1 MSISERKT
9 REKQEMKALILNAAK
24 DMFIQEGFEK
34 TSLRKIADKIEYS
47 PTTIYLYYKDKTEIF
62 HELMEIGFSI
72 LLNRFS
78 EDMKIVNPIDRLYA
92 LGETYITFALENSE
106 YYDLMFITKNAMDK
120 VHTADDWCSGKKTFM
135 CLQNTVEDC
144 IAQNQLKSKDPNTA
158 TLAFWAQVH
167 GVVSLYIRDR
177 MKMFPKESIKDIIYA
192 STSSIFEMIKK

>member
-72 LLNRFS
+72 LLNQFS
-78 EDMKIVNPIDRLYA
+78 DDMKIENPIDRLYA
-92 LGETYITFALENSE
+92 LGGTYITFALENSE
-106 YYDLMFITKNAMDK
+106 YYDLMFITKNAINK
-120 VHTADDWCSGKKTFM
+120 IPTADDWCSGKKTFM
-135 CLQNTVEDC
+135 CLKNTVEDC
-144 IAQNQLKSKDPNTA
+144 IAQNQLKSKDPNTT

-177 MKMFPKESIKDIIYA
+177 MGMFPKESIKDIIYA
-192 STSSIFEMIKK
+192 STNSIFEMIKK